1 MSTGQRRALRIA
13 GILSLALASAA
24 LAPRPASADDDHPH
38 AAQPGVTLGGRGTYF
53 HNLGADNGVWGG
65 GAQLRFHITSVV
77 AIEASADYRQSKFEG
92 TVVDIYPVQGSLML
106 YLAPSWPIS
115 PYILGGEGWY
125 SSHIRN
131 GATTHRYGPHAGAG
145 LEAAL
150 NRHWSID
157 GSYRY
162 LWTQSL
168 TVPTTAHPFGKNFG
182 DNGYMITAGL
192 NYRF

>member
-1 MSTGQRRALRIA
+1 MFKNQRLFLRTI
-13 GILSLALASAA
+13 GILAIVLSSAA
-24 LAPRPASADDDHPH
+24 LAPRVASADDQLH
-38 AAQPGVTLGGRGTYF
+38 AAQPGVTFGGRGTYF
-53 HNLGADNGVWGG
+53 HPNDADHGSWSG
-65 GAQLRFHITSVV
+65 GAQLRLHITSVIAV
-77 AIEASADYRQSKFEG
+77 EASADYRQSRFEG

-106 YLAPSWPIS
+106 YLTPNYPIS

-125 SSHIRN
+125 TTHVR
-131 GATTHRYGPHAGAG
+131 GGDTTHRYGPHAGAG

-150 NRHWSID
+150 NRHWTID

-168 TVPTTAHPFGKNFG
+168 TVPTSAHPLGKNFS
-182 DNGYMITAGL
+182 DNGYMVTAAL